1 MHGAERETR
10 NTREYAM
17 ARRGKRQWVA
27 PKRSTGRARRPQ
39 VSARPTGAGNG
50 EGVAASRRVLIVSAF
65 VLPHVGGVEVIV
77 QQQAEHLAEEG
88 FDVTV
93 VSSDPSGSTP
103 SPPGQGYHIVRN
115 RAWNGLER
123 RWGIPY
129 PIWRIGGY
137 VRLFRLVRQSDVI
150 HVHDVTY
157 LSSLCAAAFA
167 RLTRRTLLITQHV
180 AVVAHD
186 NKVVE
191 FAQRAVYGTWGRWA
205 WRWADEIILYN
216 PIVETLLVDS
226 GVDAEKIRLVYNGI
240 DTAFFSPGDHADRQR
255 ARMRYGLPLDKPIIL
270 FVGRLVPKKG
280 VDRLI
285 AARDSTYHIV
295 LVGSGMVP
303 RIPED
308 VTCLGPLG
316 RRELRDVYRA
326 ADLFAFPAVGEML
339 TLVMQEAMACG
350 LPVVATDEPGY
361 ATYRFGPDDI
371 ALVPSDAPDL
381 KRAIQSLLGDADR
394 LARMRAAS
402 RRVAIDRFDWRVNA
416 AKLMSLYE
424 PFSGRRVSGD
434 GSTPDDSSPA
444 GASARATTTHQ
455 LDHDP
460 DRVDGRSH

>member
-1 MHGAERETR
+1 
-10 NTREYAM
+10 M
-17 ARRGKRQWVA
+17 ARRGIRQRIAAERRHGW
-27 PKRSTGRARRPQ
+27 ARRPQ
-39 VSARPTGAGNG
+39 AGARPRGAGNR
-50 EGVAASRRVLIVSAF
+50 EGVEAPRRVLIVSAF

-77 QQQAEHLAEEG
+77 QQQAEHLAGEG

-93 VSSDPSGSTP
+93 VSSDPSGSMP
-103 SPPGQGYHIVRN
+103 SSPGRGYHIVRN

-123 RWGIPY
+123 RWGIPF
-129 PIWRIGGY
+129 PVWRIGGY
-137 VRLFRLVRQSDVI
+137 VRLFRLVRKSDVI

-157 LSSLCAAAFA
+157 LSSLCAAVFA
-167 RLTRRTLLITQHV
+167 RLNRRTLLVTQHV

-186 NKVVE
+186 NKMVE
-191 FAQRAVYGTWGRWA
+191 FVQRTVYGTWGRLV

-216 PIVETLLVDS
+216 PIVKTFLVDS

-240 DTAFFSPGDHADRQR
+240 DTEFFSPGDRADRQR
-255 ARMRYGLPLDKPIIL
+255 TRVRYSLPLDKPIVL

-285 AARDSTYHIV
+285 AARDSAYHIV

-316 RRELRDVYRA
+316 RHELRDVYRA
-326 ADLFAFPAVGEML
+326 VDLFAFPAVGEML
-339 TLVMQEAMACG
+339 TLVMQEAMSCG

-361 ATYRFGPDDI
+361 ATYLFGPDDI
-371 ALVPSDAPDL
+371 ALVPSEAPDL
-381 KRAIQSLLGDADR
+381 KRAIQSLLGDEDR

-402 RRVAIDRFDWRVNA
+402 RRVAIDRFNWRMNA

-424 PFSGRRVSGD
+424 PLSTSRISGD
-434 GSTPDDSSPA
+434 GSTPDDMSTA
-444 GASARATTTHQ
+444 GASARAATTHRF
-455 LDHDP
+455 DHDP